1 MEPNA
6 PDTTTTSADID
17 APSFAELAADLAA
30 PAPEV
35 AKPKAEAP
43 PTTAPAAEDWE
54 AQWKGPAEDD
64 EDDAPPPAAKVD
76 ADLPPDPADD
86 REKWRTERL
95 NKIKDQREA
104 QRARADAAEAKAQ
117 AMEARLQALEQ
128 GRQQAPQVQPV
139 ALQGADEFMAEL
151 VRVDPEANRIAAKLE
166 AIRKDPDK
174 FATLAEYTEALTEA
188 KIDLRDRAQF
198 VRSQIQAQQA
208 QAQTTQQGE
217 IQQIFANYTNA
228 IAKSEIPQAK
238 RFAEVFEKVGPALH
252 PEIRRAILSAPDA
265 DVLVAS
271 IVSDRK
277 RYDRLMDETR
287 RAGSGFPIHGIA
299 ALGEFRMAY
308 QRPEPVAP
316 AAQGQPAPRQAPS
329 ARLPATPSSRGGRS
343 SSHEDMDPVEW
354 ASKAINGELKP
365 SILY

>member
-1 MEPNA
+1 MDTNA
-6 PDTTTTSADID
+6 PDTTTTGADID

-43 PTTAPAAEDWE
+43 PTTAPVAEDWE

-76 ADLPPDPADD
+76 DELPPDPADD

-104 QRARADAAEAKAQ
+104 QRTRADNAEAEVRELRAQ
-117 AMEARLQALEQ
+117 VAAMKQGAQQPQTLQPIA
-128 GRQQAPQVQPV
+128 VT
-139 ALQGADEFMAEL
+139 GADEFMTEL

-188 KIDLRDRAQF
+188 KIDLRDRAQL
-198 VRSQIQAQQA
+198 VRSRIQAQQA

-217 IQQIFANYTNA
+217 IQQIFANYSNA

-299 ALGEFRMAY
+299 ALGEFRATY
-308 QRPEPVAP
+308 QRPEPTAP
-316 AAQGQPAPRQAPS
+316 AAQSQPAPRQTPS

-343 SSHEDMDPVEW
+343 SSHEDMGPVEW
-354 ASKAINGELKP
+354 ASKAINGELSP